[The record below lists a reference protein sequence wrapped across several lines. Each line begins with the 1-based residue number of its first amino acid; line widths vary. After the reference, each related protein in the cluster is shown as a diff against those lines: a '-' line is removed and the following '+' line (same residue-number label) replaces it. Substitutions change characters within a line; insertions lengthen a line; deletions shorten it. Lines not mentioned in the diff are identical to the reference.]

1 MKNIAI
7 TLVAIIA
14 VFSCKKKAN
23 LITEILPKT
32 HVGYFIK
39 GSIVSSEDIDVYLQK
54 QEIDKSFTTVKTTQ
68 VLNNQFFFSDTIVS
82 AKLLYIGFSNSNKKI
97 PVIVNNFETFIT
109 INSKIEDAIV
119 LGSPLQKNY
128 TKYITDLIPAKNK
141 FVYKLE
147 FIKNNSN
154 SVLSAIIL
162 QQMLGKT
169 KWRLGQNKKAFT
181 YLSPKIQNSNIGK
194 EIALFITENEPL
206 VKEQESIAE
215 VSMDPKISNE
225 IPVEIV
231 VKKSSTIILPKRRKA
246 TNFYGE
252 SVNGNDISL
261 ASITKNAKVTLIDFW
276 ASWCEPCRAQ
286 NPHLKRLYNK
296 YHSKGFHIVG
306 VSEDKYVDINAWKN
320 AIATDGLN
328 WNHIIDDNGRIAGMF
343 GVKGIPHTVLLDQ
356 NGGIIFAKKSS
367 YTIEKK
373 LKEIFGF

>member
-1 MKNIAI
+1 MKNLAI
-7 TLVAIIA
+7 TFVLIIA
-14 VFSCKKKAN
+14 VLSCKKKEN
-23 LITEILPKT
+23 SITESIPKI

-39 GSIVSSEDIDVYLQK
+39 GIIKSPDKTSVYLQK
-54 QEIDKSFTTVKTTQ
+54 KERNKSFTTIKTTQ
-68 VLNNQFFFSDTIVS
+68 ILNNQFSFSDTIAS
-82 AKLLYIGFSNSNKKI
+82 AKLFYIGFSNSNKKI
-97 PVIVNNFETFIT
+97 PVIANNFDTFIT
-109 INSKIEDAIV
+109 IDSKTDKSIIK
-119 LGSPLQKNY
+119 GSPLQENY
-128 TKYITDLIPAKNK
+128 TKYSTDLTTAKNK

-147 FIKNNSN
+147 YIKNNSN
-154 SVLSAIIL
+154 SILSAIIL

-169 KWRLGQNKKAFT
+169 KWRLGQNKKAYA
-181 YLSPKIQNSNIGK
+181 YLSTEIQNSNIGK
-194 EIALFITENEPL
+194 EIALFIMENEPL
-206 VKEQESIAE
+206 VEEQESIAE

-225 IPVEIV
+225 APVNIV
-231 VKKSSTIILPKRRKA
+231 AKKSSAILLPKRRKA

-252 SVNGNDISL
+252 SINGNDISL

-306 VSEDKYVDINAWKN
+306 ISEDKYVDLNTWKN